1 MIDRYT
7 ETTRT
12 GYGSRLKGAFGGVI
26 FGLAF
31 GFGSVVLMWWNEGR
45 AVRETRSLE
54 EGASALVAADYAR
67 VDPALDGKL
76 VHVGGRVD
84 PPGEIVDHDF
94 GLRVTALGLD
104 RRVEM
109 YQWKE
114 ERTTREEKKAG
125 GGTETVTEY
134 RYEQVW
140 DNDLIDS
147 SDFRQPDGHRN
158 PNAFPLTRQ
167 RIIAERAR
175 FGARTL
181 DIEIVGRLGGWQ
193 DYTPTDIEPPE
204 GYVRHEGG
212 FYRGV
217 DPANPRVGDVR
228 VRFRLLHASDY
239 SFVARQAGNGLAPYP
254 TRAGND
260 VLLIETGLV
269 PAEQMFAAA
278 HRTNTIIT
286 WVLRGVGL
294 FACFIG
300 FGLVLRPLS
309 VMFDVVPLL
318 GNLAERG
325 IGLVAGLLAA
335 MVSLATVAL
344 AWVFYRPL
352 IGVSLLVLA
361 VVSLVLLLRRRGG
374 APSPLPAMAGG
385 PPPPPPPPPR
395 A

>member
-12 GYGSRLKGAFGGVI
+12 GYGSRLKGAFGGVLV
-26 FGLAF
+26 GLAF

-54 EGASALVAADYAR
+54 EGAAAMVEADHAR

-76 VHVGGRVD
+76 VHVAGRVE

-94 GLRVTALGLD
+94 GLTLTALGLD
-104 RRVEM
+104 RQVEM
-109 YQWKE
+109 YQWRE

-125 GGTETVTEY
+125 GATETVTEY
-134 RYEQVW
+134 RYERGW
-140 DNDLIDS
+140 DDDLIDS
-147 SDFRQPDGHRN
+147 SDFRHPEGHANPD
-158 PNAFPLTRQ
+158 AFPVTAQ
-167 RIIAERAR
+167 RVLAEQAT

-181 DIEIVGRLGGWQ
+181 DEDMVRRLDGWQ
-193 DYTPTDIEPPE
+193 DYMPDDVEPPE
-204 GYVRHEGG
+204 GFQRHDGG
-212 FYRGV
+212 LYLGD
-217 DPANPRVGDVR
+217 DPASPRIGDVR
-228 VRFRLLHASDY
+228 VRFRLLPAADY
-239 SFVARQAGNGLAPYP
+239 SFVARQSGEGLAPYP
-254 TRAGND
+254 TRAGNE
-260 VLLIETGLV
+260 VLLVESGIV

-278 HRTNTIIT
+278 HRSNTIIT
-286 WVLRGVGL
+286 WVLRAVG
-294 FACFIG
+294 FIACFIG

-309 VMFDVVPLL
+309 VLFDVVPLL

-335 MVSLATVAL
+335 LVSLSTVAL

-352 IGVSLLVLA
+352 VGGTLIALA
-361 VVSLVLLLRRRGG
+361 VVTVVLLLRRRSA
-374 APSPLPAMAGG
+374 APQPVMAGG